1 MVVENMP
8 FPSAIRHIV
17 FSFCKITNPNGH
29 HMSLFGIF
37 EYETQNLASL
47 MVAIICF

>member
-37 EYETQNLASL
+37 EHETQNLASL